1 MKIRPFKALRPV
13 RDKAHLVATRPFYTY
28 KKNVLKAKLQSNPFS
43 FLHII
48 NPDFDLLGHTN
59 ISLDRASKQA
69 LVREKYLEFIEEGIL
84 IQDTQPALY
93 IYRQSRN
100 GHEYTGVIAATSVEN
115 YDNGKIKKHEATI
128 TAREEMF
135 TDYLDTVG
143 YNAEPVLLCHNPSEK
158 LDEILREITT
168 KRPEYEF
175 TTTDHLKHELWVSSP
190 IQSQI
195 ITNIFDEID
204 KVYIADGH
212 HRCASSS
219 ALNKR
224 RNNFSQEDKNDNYFL
239 SYLIDETKLK
249 VYEYNRLVKNINNI
263 QVDDFIQS
271 LEDNFIVKKLAENR
285 NPIKEH
291 EFIMIFGDNSYSLT
305 CKENIINEEHPVKSL
320 DAEILTEFVLN
331 PILDIKDLRTDNNIG
346 FISGTEDMD
355 SLRKKMRKGKFDI
368 AFLLFPVTM
377 AQVKKVADNK
387 MIMPPKSTWVEP
399 KMRSGLTIYN
409 INE

>member
-13 RDKAHLVATRPFYTY
+13 RDKVHLVATRPFYTY
-28 KKNVLKAKLQSNPFS
+28 KKNVLKAKMQSNPFS

-48 NPDFDLLGHTN
+48 NPDFDILGTDSN
-59 ISLDRASKQA
+59 PLDRETKQK
-69 LVREKYLEFIEEGIL
+69 LVRDKYREFI
-84 IQDTQPALY
+84 QDGVLVQDSQPSLY

-100 GHEYTGVIAATSVEN
+100 GHEYTGVIAATSVESYN
-115 YDNGKIKKHEATI
+115 KGKIKKHEATI

-135 TDYLDTVG
+135 TNYLDTVG

-158 LDEILREITT
+158 LDEILREITS

-175 TTTDHLKHELWVSSP
+175 TTTDHLKHELWIASP
-190 IQSQI
+190 IKSQI
-195 ITNIFDEID
+195 ITNIFDEM
-204 KVYIADGH
+204 KVVYIADGH

-224 RNNFSQEDKNDNYFL
+224 RNNNGDSNDNYFL

-249 VYEYNRLVKNINNI
+249 IYEYNRLVKNKKNI
-263 QVDDFIQS
+263 QLDEFLVALGI
-271 LEDNFIVKKLAENR
+271 NFNVERLNEKR

-291 EFIMIFGDNSYSLT
+291 EIVMIFGDNWYSLI
-305 CKENIINEEHPVKSL
+305 CNEEIINENHPVKSL
-320 DAEILTEFVLN
+320 DAEILTEFVLS
-331 PILDIKDLRTDNNIG
+331 PILGIKDLKTDNNIS
-346 FISGTEDMD
+346 FISGTEDIE
-355 SLRKKMRKGKFDI
+355 SLRKKMKKGKMDI
-368 AFLLFPVTM
+368 AFLLFPATM
-377 AQVKKVADNK
+377 AQVKKVADNE